1 DSSRG
6 RVHGRQGALHF
17 GRDTSARRVR
27 QDATAFTVLFVGT
40 LKPWHGLDVL
50 VDAFA
55 GVRDRVPDARLLLVG
70 DGPEREAVLARA
82 DAIGVGDAVEHAGAV
97 PPSDVPPL
105 LLRADVAVAPYPPLD
120 GFYFSPLKV
129 YEYLAAGLPV
139 VASAVGELPGVLE
152 HGRVGVLVPPGDA
165 AALADTLVALARDD
179 DRRAA
184 LGARAREVAVER
196 HDWSVVVRR
205 ALGFAG
211 VRLPEHAGARRG

>member
-1 DSSRG
+1 PSRG

-55 GVRDRVPDARLLLVG
+55 GLRACVPEARLLLVG
-70 DGPEREAVLARA
+70 DGPEREAVLGRA
-82 DAIGVGDAVEHAGAV
+82 DALGVADAVEHAGAV
-97 PPSDVPPL
+97 PPSDVPGL
-105 LLRADVAVAPYPPLD
+105 LHRADVAVAPYPPLD
-120 GFYFSPLKV
+120 DFYFSPLKV

-139 VASAVGELPGVLE
+139 VASAVGELPEALE
-152 HGRVGVLVPPGDA
+152 HGAAGVLVPPGDA
-165 AALADTLVALARDD
+165 AALADALVAVAHDD

-184 LGARAREVAVER
+184 LGERARQVAVER

-205 ALGFAG
+205 ALGYAG
-211 VRLPEHAGARRG
+211 VRLPEHAGARHG